1 MAEQAYKRSD
11 EGAQHPV
18 QHPTVDEE
26 AGVLPPTKQKDT
38 FTDSDPEGLE
48 NDPYQSEVNPPPS
61 CGERLRDRILR
72 TLDRPFFQ
80 YLGIAVL
87 LGVVASGA
95 VFFFFLMGW
104 QTLCRPR
111 TDCQPRNDIYNVSVQ
126 FLNGFFTYMA
136 TVSMPWRCS
145 NMLHTLGWA
154 CPRRERSPGHD
165 LYGQVTDDVWFS
177 VPLRQRAWILQ
188 YLLWNCLTQY
198 ANQVTRIIYYNY
210 ELQNEY
216 PGNLWTNLFFG
227 LSMLCAATG
236 GTLMAY
242 HTGKVRARDPARF
255 GPGPVQ
261 LARDLYKQV
270 VWGKAADNDD
280 EGRVAEGVISVD
292 SSSPPRRTSQNSA
305 TFDPTREPQRRS
317 LVEVSR
323 SSLRLFAM

>member
-1 MAEQAYKRSD
+1 
-11 EGAQHPV
+11 
-18 QHPTVDEE
+18 
-26 AGVLPPTKQKDT
+26 
-38 FTDSDPEGLE
+38 
-48 NDPYQSEVNPPPS
+48 
-61 CGERLRDRILR
+61 
-72 TLDRPFFQ
+72 
-80 YLGIAVL
+80 
-87 LGVVASGA
+87 
-95 VFFFFLMGW
+95 
-104 QTLCRPR
+104 
-111 TDCQPRNDIYNVSVQ
+111 VQ

-270 VWGKAADNDD
+270 VWGK
-280 EGRVAEGVISVD
+280 
-292 SSSPPRRTSQNSA
+292 
-305 TFDPTREPQRRS
+305 
-317 LVEVSR
+317 VEWQKG
-323 SSLRLFAM
+323 SSLWTAVVRLGAQVRIRLPLIRHESHSDGRLWKCLALLCGYSPCRYVFQGSKYESGQRLFRVNHRLTRN